1 MNRSDGS
8 LVSSSTGVFYPYQH
22 QDFYAMDSLFL
33 SHMKQEEVWDFQSV
47 TQVHLGFLG
56 FLTLR
61 GFLRENL
68 SLPKLQVKGLSKHWK
83 TYLAKVNF
91 FGKGVPWESQEFIPN
106 LVSDSLIPALTFGGK
121 GHWVR
126 EFHWE
131 RVEKDTTSV
140 FFSAT
145 NKQSEGDIAISD
157 LMKDFLQ
164 YSQTHHYLERAYI
177 RKENSSYL
185 YLNSKET
192 NPRVF
197 FRENPTDLPEFLF
210 LVAELKTKSS
220 THSN

>member
-1 MNRSDGS
+1 
-8 LVSSSTGVFYPYQH
+8 
-22 QDFYAMDSLFL
+22 MDSLFL

-91 FGKGVPWESQEFIPN
+91 LGKGVPWESQEFIPN
-106 LVSDSLIPALTFGGK
+106 LVSDSLIPALSFGGK
-121 GHWVR
+121 GHWAH

-145 NKQSEGDIAISD
+145 IKQSEGDIAISD

-197 FRENPTDLPEFLF
+197 FRENPTELPEFLF

>member
-33 SHMKQEEVWDFQSV
+33 SHLKQEEVWDFQSV
-47 TQVHLGFLG
+47 SQVHLGFLG

-61 GFLRENL
+61 GFLRESL

-83 TYLAKVNF
+83 SYLAKVNF
-91 FGKGVPWESQEFIPN
+91 LGKGVSWESLDFIPN
-106 LVSDSLIPALTFGGK
+106 LVTDTTPPITEFGGK
-121 GHWVR
+121 GHWAT

-131 RVEKDTTSV
+131 KQDKETTSV

-145 NKQSEGDIAISD
+145 NKQSDGDVAISD
-157 LMKDFLQ
+157 LMKDFLH
-164 YSQTHHYLERAYI
+164 YSQTNHYLERAYI

-197 FRENPTDLPEFLF
+197 FRETPTDLPEFLF
-210 LVAELKTKSS
+210 LVAELKAKPS

>member
-33 SHMKQEEVWDFQSV
+33 SPLKQEEVWDFQSV
-47 TQVHLGFLG
+47 SQVHLGFLG

-61 GFLRENL
+61 SFLRESL
-68 SLPKLQVKGLSKHWK
+68 SLPKLQVKGLSKFWK

-91 FGKGVPWESQEFIPN
+91 LGKGVPWESQEFIPN
-106 LVSDSLIPALTFGGK
+106 LVSDSPIPALSFGGK
-121 GHWVR
+121 GHWSS

-131 RVEKDTTSV
+131 KQEKETTSV

-164 YSQTHHYLERAYI
+164 YSQTDHYLERAYI

-197 FRENPTDLPEFLF
+197 FRDNPTDMPEFLF
-210 LVAELKTKSS
+210 LVAELKTKSPIRP
-220 THSN
+220 N

>member
-1 MNRSDGS
+1 
-8 LVSSSTGVFYPYQH
+8 
-22 QDFYAMDSLFL
+22 MDSLFL
-33 SHMKQEEVWDFQSV
+33 SPQKQEEIWDFQSV
-47 TQVHLGFLG
+47 SQVDLGFLG

-61 GFLRENL
+61 GFLRESL
-68 SLPKLQVKGLSKHWK
+68 SLPKLQVRGFSKHWK

-91 FGKGVPWESQEFIPN
+91 LGNRIPWESQEFIPN
-106 LVSDSLIPALTFGGK
+106 LVSDPMVPELAFGGK
-121 GHWVR
+121 GHWTN

-131 RVEKDTTSV
+131 RQNKETTSV

-145 NKQSEGDIAISD
+145 NKQSEGDVAISD
-157 LMKDFLQ
+157 LMKDFLY
-164 YSQTHHYLERAYI
+164 YSQTNHYLERAYI

-185 YLNSKET
+185 YLNAKES

-210 LVAELKTKSS
+210 LVAELKTKTS

>member
-1 MNRSDGS
+1 
-8 LVSSSTGVFYPYQH
+8 
-22 QDFYAMDSLFL
+22 
-33 SHMKQEEVWDFQSV
+33 MKQEEVWDFQSV

-61 GFLRENL
+61 GFLRESL

-91 FGKGVPWESQEFIPN
+91 LGKGVPWESQEFIPN
-106 LVSDSLIPALTFGGK
+106 LVSDSLIPALTFSGK
-121 GHWVR
+121 GHWAH

-164 YSQTHHYLERAYI
+164 YSQTHHYLDRAYI

-210 LVAELKTKSS
+210 LVAELKTKNP

>member
-1 MNRSDGS
+1 
-8 LVSSSTGVFYPYQH
+8 
-22 QDFYAMDSLFL
+22 MDSLFL
-33 SHMKQEEVWDFQSV
+33 SHLKQEEVWDFQSV
-47 TQVHLGFLG
+47 TQVNLGFLG

-61 GFLRENL
+61 GFLRESL
-68 SLPKLQVKGLSKHWK
+68 SLPKLQVKGLSKNWK

-91 FGKGVPWESQEFIPN
+91 LGKGIPWESQEFIPN
-106 LVSDSLIPALTFGGK
+106 LVSDSLEPTLAFGGK
-121 GHWVR
+121 GHWTS

-131 RVEKDTTSV
+131 REEKDTTSV

-157 LMKDFLQ
+157 LMKDFLH
-164 YSQTHHYLERAYI
+164 YSQANHYLERAYI

-185 YLNSKET
+185 YLNSKES

-210 LVAELKTKSS
+210 LVAELKTKPS
-220 THSN
+220 THLN